1 MEKIF
6 NERVRVNL
14 SGNISS
20 GGKTYE
26 GLIENVST
34 EGMEY
39 LISSSIKVSKDF
51 IPEKIMEVNFETPSG
66 SILNLTCDV
75 ICFLRP
81 EPEERTVVFGMKV
94 QEPPPQY
101 VEFIDTLNPGD
112 VNKKW
117 GLVPSGR

>member
-1 MEKIF
+1 MKKIF
-6 NERVRVNL
+6 TERVRVNL

-39 LISSSIKVSKDF
+39 LMSSSIKVSKDF
-51 IPEKIMEVNFETPSG
+51 IPEKTMEVNFETPSG
-66 SILNLTCDV
+66 SKLNLTCDV

-81 EPEERTVVFGMKV
+81 ETENKKIVFGMKIL
-94 QEPPPQY
+94 EPPPQY

-117 GLVPSGR
+117 E